1 MTADPNTYR
10 TRLENALNEA
20 LWTPPPPSDQSVI
33 ASLTRQGLLI
43 RAEAFADA
51 LKWLEEEE
59 AGVSD
64 QPLGR

>member
-1 MTADPNTYR
+1 MTNNPNAYR

-20 LWTPPPPSDQSVI
+20 LWTPPPPTDQSVI

-51 LKWLEEEE
+51 LKWLDEGE
-59 AGVSD
+59 ADGFDSD
-64 QPLGR
+64 RR